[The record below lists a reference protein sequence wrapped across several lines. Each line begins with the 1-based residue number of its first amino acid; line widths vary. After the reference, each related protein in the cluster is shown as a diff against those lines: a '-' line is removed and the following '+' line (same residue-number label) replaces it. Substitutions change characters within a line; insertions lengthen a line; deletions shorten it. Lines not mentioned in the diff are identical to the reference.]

1 MDKSGTYWGGLV
13 PWTGDTLGSNCV
25 SGFKE
30 GVGGALRICRH
41 CMGTKEETKQKF
53 RAEEFQA
60 RNLNNHLRIC
70 TMIEDP
76 DNAPHVSDAL
86 STTYGVNGLSV
97 MNQVANFD
105 VCQCF
110 PEDIMHIL
118 FEGVVP
124 YATKQC
130 LKVLI
135 DEKRCLTLREL
146 NNRLESFNY
155 GYMNNKNKPTPI
167 ARETLNALDDAK
179 LKQSASQMWCLFR
192 FLPIIIGERIDVE
205 MEEWHCL
212 LILWNIVQICTSP
225 AIRKDDI
232 PYLRILIEEHHTLFK
247 RLYPNASIIPKM
259 HFLVHVPDDIAR

>member
-1 MDKSGTYWGGLV
+1 
-13 PWTGDTLGSNCV
+13 
-25 SGFKE
+25 
-30 GVGGALRICRH
+30 
-41 CMGTKEETKQKF
+41 
-53 RAEEFQA
+53 
-60 RNLNNHLRIC
+60 
-70 TMIEDP
+70 
-76 DNAPHVSDAL
+76 
-86 STTYGVNGLSV
+86 
-97 MNQVANFD
+97 
-105 VCQCF
+105 
-110 PEDIMHIL
+110 MHIL

-179 LKQSASQMWCLFR
+179 LKQSGKVMHYLFNSKLIFCIYHMIWKLIVLLTHLLWNNFYYWKFLSNVAASQMWCLFR

-259 HFLVHVPDDIAR
+259 HFLIHVPDDIAR

>member
-1 MDKSGTYWGGLV
+1 
-13 PWTGDTLGSNCV
+13 
-25 SGFKE
+25 
-30 GVGGALRICRH
+30 
-41 CMGTKEETKQKF
+41 
-53 RAEEFQA
+53 
-60 RNLNNHLRIC
+60 
-70 TMIEDP
+70 
-76 DNAPHVSDAL
+76 
-86 STTYGVNGLSV
+86 
-97 MNQVANFD
+97 
-105 VCQCF
+105 
-110 PEDIMHIL
+110 MHIL

-135 DEKRCLTLREL
+135 DEKRCLTLTEL

-179 LKQSASQMWCLFR
+179 LKQSGKLMYSLVNSKLILCIYHLIRKLILLLTHLLWNNFFLKFLSIVAASQMWCLFR

-247 RLYPNASIIPKM
+247 GLYPNASIIPKM